1 MVSSFANNRTLAD
14 IYLYARHLLF
24 IFSSCFLHVRV
35 HVFFM
40 FRVLCGGMGIRQCSR
55 RRMAGSS
62 AHAAAGRRVLDQLVQ
77 LTGRCLMS
85 LIQPERGGPGRR
97 VW

>member
-1 MVSSFANNRTLAD
+1 
-14 IYLYARHLLF
+14 
-24 IFSSCFLHVRV
+24 
-35 HVFFM
+35 
-40 FRVLCGGMGIRQCSR
+40 
-55 RRMAGSS
+55 MAGSS

-97 VW
+97 VWWSANLCRRL